1 MATRKTSQASIHQH
15 QEAEGQRKYH
25 AFRHY
30 SREKKKKKK
39 QRGREGKKEGASSAL
54 FFCLAHEKEAAREFS
69 KEQNL
74 KFILNH
80 KLI

>member
-15 QEAEGQRKYH
+15 QEAEGQTKYH

-30 SREKKKKKK
+30 SREKKK